1 MPKEAYSL
9 LFHFV
14 RISFC
19 SHQQVFFTGKP
30 AFLCAGGA
38 GGQLA
43 VGLCQRAEKAS
54 LYDLFEHIYREGN
67 IDADWW
73 ANNPEQRVKL
83 HVSAAQFARYDNYL
97 LRFDGSCSRTAAG
110 CAAVLYGAM
119 GSCTNDS
126 DLELLYLELASTN
139 VHSGR
144 SRARSLL
151 CRAASCAA
159 CGTWQAPLV

>member
-1 MPKEAYSL
+1 MQA
-9 LFHFV
+9 V
-14 RISFC
+14 
-19 SHQQVFFTGKP
+19 Q
-30 AFLCAGGA
+30 GA
-38 GGQLA
+38 NWQWGFAKG
-43 VGLCQRAEKAS
+43 RKK
-54 LYDLFEHIYREGN
+54 HREGN

-126 DLELLYLELASTN
+126 DLELFYIPPAGIYQRAQRSKQSSQLALPGCILCCMRHVAGSVGIVRTIR
-139 VHSGR
+139 VQRPAAKDGEMLLR
-144 SRARSLL
+144 VLPYGTPSRPCGFAVT
-151 CRAASCAA
+151 AA
-159 CGTWQAPLV
+159 